1 MGRIR
6 KHEPYTNSILTPI
19 YQNAAYFYDDHETY
33 VKALHEGSITKGRYG
48 RYHNPNW
55 EEVEEKLAQLDEA
68 EDCLLFP
75 SGMSAIYSSLM
86 TFVNPQCF
94 ATTCYLY
101 KNTRRVFDNLE
112 KLGFKTFIFDNSD
125 LSELMISLDQ
135 VSQEINL
142 LFLEIPS
149 NPHLYLADIEKI
161 KALLAP
167 DTLLVVDSTF
177 ASPYNFKPCLWG
189 ADLVIHSC
197 TKYLN
202 GHGDVVLGS
211 VAGKR
216 ELIDKIRDFRNINGI
231 IPSPRDVFTLG
242 QHLKTFQLR
251 MESLNAAGQKLTEFL
266 NAHPFVSKVYYLG
279 LDSHPHRELA
289 QKYFTNGYG
298 GVVTFELKLSKT
310 DTSELIDH
318 LKIPYIASNFGS
330 AETYIEQLAPFTY
343 YYLSEQDRK
352 SLNIT
357 DSLIRFSI
365 GFNDPVD
372 SLINDLK
379 SGLTHIKSE

>member
-1 MGRIR
+1 
-6 KHEPYTNSILTPI
+6 
-19 YQNAAYFYDDHETY
+19 
-33 VKALHEGSITKGRYG
+33 
-48 RYHNPNW
+48 
-55 EEVEEKLAQLDEA
+55 
-68 EDCLLFP
+68 
-75 SGMSAIYSSLM
+75 
-86 TFVNPQCF
+86 
-94 ATTCYLY
+94 
-101 KNTRRVFDNLE
+101 
-112 KLGFKTFIFDNSD
+112 
-125 LSELMISLDQ
+125 
-135 VSQEINL
+135 
-142 LFLEIPS
+142 
-149 NPHLYLADIEKI
+149 
-161 KALLAP
+161 LLAP
-167 DTLLVVDSTF
+167 HTLFIVDSNF

-202 GHGDVVLGS
+202 GHADVVLGS

-216 ELIDKIRDFRNINGI
+216 ELIDKIRDFRNINGV
-231 IPSPRDVFTLG
+231 IPSRRDVFTLG

-266 NAHPFVSKVYYLG
+266 NTHPLVSKVYYLG
-279 LDSHPHRELA
+279 SDSHPYRELA
-289 QKYFTNGYG
+289 KKYFSNGYG

-310 DTSELIDH
+310 EISELIDN

-343 YYLSEQDRK
+343 YYLSKQDRK

-372 SLINDLK
+372 SIIEDLNSNLAK
-379 SGLTHIKSE
+379 YQ